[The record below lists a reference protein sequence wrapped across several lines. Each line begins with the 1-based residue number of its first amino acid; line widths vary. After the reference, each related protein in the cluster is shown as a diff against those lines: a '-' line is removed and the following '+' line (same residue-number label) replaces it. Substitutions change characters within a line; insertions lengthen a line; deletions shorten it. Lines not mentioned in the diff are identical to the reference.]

1 MGRSRPFSAS
11 FGVYALVAALL
22 SSAAPALA
30 DEVQSAE
37 ALFQAGMSDMQNK
50 RFVTACPALRKSYR
64 AEPRAATLFY
74 LAECEQGAGR
84 LATAAATYDEYL
96 ERFDRLSATE
106 QKQETDREN
115 LASSRREAL
124 EKDLP
129 FVKLSIPA
137 SAPDGTRVTRIPQG
151 GGEPVV
157 VALNV
162 PLPLDPGE
170 HVISTEAPG
179 RPRLDK
185 RFFIQ
190 KGERKNITLDLSP
203 PTVESAKQVRF
214 GAPLAPVPSFL
225 PPLNPGISA
234 RRVMAYT
241 LGGIGVAGVLAGVVT
256 GAVTL
261 AQKRTITENCTELKL
276 CNPAGESAKNTAKT
290 LGIVSTASF
299 IVGAA
304 GLATGVVLYFTEP
317 PPPKFSMKP
326 RNLTVGVGNAGPAS
340 ASMELQWNW

>member
-1 MGRSRPFSAS
+1 MLAG
-11 FGVYALVAALL
+11 LTVA
-22 SSAAPALA
+22 AAPARA
-30 DEVQSAE
+30 DEGQSAE
-37 ALFQAGMSDMQNK
+37 SLFQAGMSDMQNK
-50 RFVTACPALRKSYR
+50 RFASACPALRKSYKI
-64 AEPRAATLFY
+64 EPRPATLFY

-84 LATAAATYDEYL
+84 IATAAATYDEYL

-106 QKQETDREN
+106 QKQEADREN

-129 FVKLSIPA
+129 FVRLTIPA
-137 SAPDGTRVTRIPQG
+137 SAPDGTRVSRVPQG
-151 GGEPVV
+151 GGEPVA

-170 HVISTEAPG
+170 HVVSTEAPG

-190 KGERKNITLDLSP
+190 KGERKAIMLELAP

-214 GAPLAPVPSFL
+214 GTPLAPVPSYL
-225 PPLNPGISA
+225 PPLNPGISG

-241 LGGIGVAGVLAGVVT
+241 LGGIGVAGVLVGAVT
-256 GAVTL
+256 GAVTW
-261 AQKRTITENCTELKL
+261 AQKRPIDENCNDLKI
-276 CNPAGESAKNTAKT
+276 CNPAGESAKSTAKT
-290 LGIVSTASF
+290 MGIVSTASF

-304 GLATGVVLYFTEP
+304 GLATGLVLYFTEP
-317 PPPKFSMKP
+317 PPPKFSLSP
-326 RNLTVGVGNAGPAS
+326 QRVIVGVNRVAPAS
-340 ASMELQWNW
+340 TSMELTWTF

>member
-1 MGRSRPFSAS
+1 MGRSRPISAFFAVFSV
-11 FGVYALVAALL
+11 FAAL
-22 SSAAPALA
+22 ARPTPALA
-30 DEVQSAE
+30 DEGQSAE
-37 ALFQAGMSDMQNK
+37 ALFQAGMTDMQNK
-50 RFVTACPALRKSYR
+50 RFATACPSFRKSYR
-64 AEPRAATLFY
+64 VEPRPATLFY

-106 QKQETDREN
+106 QKQEADREN
-115 LASSRREAL
+115 LASSRREAI

-129 FVKLSIPA
+129 FVRITIPA
-137 SAPDGTRVTRIPQG
+137 SAPEGTRVTRTPQG
-151 GGEPVV
+151 GGEPVA
-157 VALNV
+157 VALNI

-170 HVISTEAPG
+170 HVVSTEAPG

-190 KGERKNITLDLSP
+190 KGERKTLMLELSP
-203 PTVESAKQVRF
+203 PTVETAKQVRF
-214 GAPLAPVPSFL
+214 GAPLAPVPAFL
-225 PPLNPGISA
+225 PPLNPGISG

-241 LGGIGVAGVLAGVVT
+241 LGGIGVAGVLVGAVT
-256 GAVTL
+256 GAVTW
-261 AQKRTITENCTELKL
+261 AQKRPIDENCNDLKV
-276 CNPAGESAKNTAKT
+276 CNPQGESAKSTAKT

-326 RNLTVGVGNAGPAS
+326 QYLTASVGNAGPAS
-340 ASMELQWNW
+340 ASMELKWTW